1 MRADNDRDLFP
12 TRLKTGVAARRL
24 TTRWSGHH
32 SAAAPHDSAKAN
44 CAFATSSGVS
54 VNSRSLGASSIML
67 QNSYDRIAA
76 EWHKNFRGQAYVDR
90 TLSYVDRVLEGL
102 PPQAEVL

>member
-1 MRADNDRDLFP
+1 
-12 TRLKTGVAARRL
+12 
-24 TTRWSGHH
+24 
-32 SAAAPHDSAKAN
+32 
-44 CAFATSSGVS
+44 
-54 VNSRSLGASSIML
+54 ML

-102 PPQAEVL
+102 PPQAEVLDLGCGTGNPIARTSTSRGMPARGPAAGLLSVVATQLGDAHTMFDRARTNALSPTYIPSSNHLPD